1 MNTTAAVAQG
11 SSDPGSSRRVV
22 ALVFGGANTE
32 HDVSVES
39 VTSILAS
46 LDRDRFD
53 VRLLFIDPSGRWH
66 SVEGVDVSVGNDSG
80 SRLPDLSGIDVVFPA
95 LHGRF
100 GEDGT
105 VQALCELAG
114 VPYIG
119 CGVLA
124 SALAMDKARASVV
137 VHAAGVPVIPT
148 VRVTSGTESVP
159 LESLGAG
166 ALFVKPNRAGSSV
179 GATLVNDRADLGAAI
194 ATALAEDSTALVQPA
209 IVGAEVDVAVLRL
222 PDGSL
227 RVGPPLRIRHGAS
240 FFDYASKYDDGG
252 ASFEIPAMLRP
263 GVEQKLTDY
272 ALRAFEAL
280 DGEGL
285 ARVDFFVIDDE
296 VLFTEMNTMPGLT
309 SHSQFPQIW
318 AAEGLPFPE
327 LLTVLLETAL
337 LSAADATG
345 AVG

>member
-1 MNTTAAVAQG
+1 MSATTAVAQG
-11 SSDPGSSRRVV
+11 SRGPGSSRRVV
-22 ALVFGGANTE
+22 ALVYGGANTE
-32 HDVSVES
+32 HAVSVES
-39 VTSILAS
+39 ATSILAS
-46 LDRDRFD
+46 LDRDLFE
-53 VRLLFIDPSGRWH
+53 VRLIFIDPSGRWH
-66 SVEGVDVSVGNDSG
+66 SVEAVEASVRTEHG

-114 VPYIG
+114 VPYVG

-137 VHAAGVPVIPT
+137 VQAAGVPVIPT
-148 VRVTSGTESVP
+148 VRVTSVTEPVP

-179 GATLVNDRADLGAAI
+179 GATLVENRADLGAAI
-194 ATALAEDSTALVQPA
+194 ADALAEDRTALVQPA

-227 RVGPPLRIRHGAS
+227 RVGPPLRIRHGAA

-252 ASFEIPAMLRP
+252 ASFEIPAVLRP
-263 GVEQKLTDY
+263 GVERQLREH
-272 ALRAFEAL
+272 AVRAFEAL

-285 ARVDFFVIDDE
+285 ARVDFFVTEGE

-318 AAEGLPFPE
+318 AAAGLPFAD

-337 LSAADATG
+337 LSAADATW